1 MQPAERAARLSVD
14 ILSRLVFRVGNRRRA
29 AVRKALR
36 AVVADVSLFPFLQVP
51 AAAVDVVPV
60 SWQHSDVLHAL
71 EAVEVKR
78 DLYAELAAQGRR
90 GCVSL
95 LRTLLPLLGGIVY
108 NTDQR
113 AFDEELPPSF
123 MDPSKKRS
131 EDRTN

>member
-1 MQPAERAARLSVD
+1 MRSKLTQMLPALEPL
-14 ILSRLVFRVGNRRRA
+14 L
-29 AVRKALR
+29 ALLP
-36 AVVADVSLFPFLQVP
+36 SCLP

-60 SWQHSDVLHAL
+60 SRQHSDVLHAL